1 MLEIL
6 TPAHLPILPHPLF
19 FCVNVMHGKPHQRPV
34 PAGVDVAGAAALLRV
49 PARAQH
55 RRDLH
60 RRAQERDGKV
70 ILKVKG
76 DGQGTGLFS
85 KILRDKMN
93 CLAGNCFIIAT
104 SVQATLPKGSHKK
117 TVSQTYS
124 TVHFV
129 S

>member
-85 KILRDKMN
+85 KIPRDKMN
-93 CLAGNCFIIAT
+93 C
-104 SVQATLPKGSHKK
+104 TLG
-117 TVSQTYS
+117 
-124 TVHFV
+124 FV
-129 S
+129 NLFFL

>member
-19 FCVNVMHGKPHQRPV
+19 FCVNVMYGKPHQWHV

-49 PARAQH
+49 PARARH

-60 RRAQERDGKV
+60 RRAQERDGKG

-85 KILRDKMN
+85 KIRRDK
-93 CLAGNCFIIAT
+93 T
-104 SVQATLPKGSHKK
+104 SCTLG
-117 TVSQTYS
+117 
-124 TVHFV
+124 FV
-129 S
+129 SWFFGKFPLACIGTWQHG